1 MYGGK
6 WYIILKLLIFE
17 IYFCSP
23 LGQVWQCGVRSLH
36 NSVPETA
43 WQMRGMHSIKR
54 WSLAPKFHFPELE
67 PDKFLF
73 SFHFHF
79 WFDTNVVTCYNVDAM
94 YYVKIMYTWFLFKKC
109 VATRE
114 QKGSNQA
121 HDVCGASCTWRW
133 VRKVVKKKTSDAFG
147 RSFEC
152 VPVCSQSF
160 VVSVTGWRG
169 YGAK

>member
-1 MYGGK
+1 MV
-6 WYIILKLLIFE
+6 LKLLIFE

-23 LGQVWQCGVRSLH
+23 WGQVWQCGVRSLH

-79 WFDTNVVTCYNVDAM
+79 
-94 YYVKIMYTWFLFKKC
+94 
-109 VATRE
+109 
-114 QKGSNQA
+114 
-121 HDVCGASCTWRW
+121 
-133 VRKVVKKKTSDAFG
+133 
-147 RSFEC
+147 
-152 VPVCSQSF
+152 
-160 VVSVTGWRG
+160 
-169 YGAK
+169 